1 VPWRRLII
9 TVAVVL
15 PLIGILAYGF
25 YRDPRYIPSPM
36 VGKVAPPLTLTLFN
50 GDRLG
55 LADLRGKVVFVNFW
69 ASWCPPCRAEA
80 RELEAAWQKFKNDNV
95 VFVGVQLQDSK
106 ENGLA
111 FIKEFNITYPT
122 GLDISGRIAIDYGI
136 WGIPETFFIDP
147 AGRITYKHVGSLGP
161 AIIAAKINE
170 ARQGLVSAK
179 EGRGDYQSIR

>member
-9 TVAVVL
+9 TGALVL

-36 VGKVAPPLTLTLFN
+36 VGKVAPPFTLTLFN

-55 LADLRGKVVFVNFW
+55 LADVRGKVVFVNFW

-106 ENGLA
+106 ENGIA

-136 WGIPETFFIDP
+136 WGIPETFFIDA

-170 ARQGLVSAK
+170 ARQGLVSVK
-179 EGRGDYQSIR
+179 EGRGEYQSIR